1 MLNNIS
7 LGETLTRYTVQ
18 QWKKEAV
25 DNNGLRIPKHVS
37 DM

>member
-7 LGETLTRYTVQ
+7 LGETLPRYTVQ